1 MVAIPVI
8 IALLGLT
15 SAVMGA
21 YMSGKRHP
29 VWFAAF
35 IAIGLVGAV
44 LAGLQSWQSKVA
56 QDGLKA
62 SIEKIPKSIRDEF
75 LKSGGNVTVAAQ
87 PKPWWLTPEQISV
100 LAKRMEP
107 FAKLAHRTDEDDGMI
122 NVAYFDS
129 ESERFAADFVSAFRT
144 AGWNLPPGKGI
155 RGRTE
160 YEYPRSGIILM
171 VHSQYHIPM
180 GVPELE
186 KTLREFG
193 LDPTL
198 STDET
203 IGEDRFRIVIGVR
216 PKD

>member
-44 LAGLQSWQSKVA
+44 LVGLQSRQSKVA

-62 SIEKIPKSIRDEF
+62 SIEKIPKNIRDEF
-75 LKSGGNVTVAAQ
+75 LKSGGNATVAAQ
-87 PKPWWLTPEQISV
+87 SKPWWLTPEQISV

-107 FAKLAHRTDEDDGMI
+107 FANFADRTDEDGII

-129 ESERFAADFVSAFRT
+129 ESERFAADFVSAFRA
-144 AGWNLPPGKGI
+144 AGWNLPGKGI
-155 RGRTE
+155 TSQFAYMHPQTGLR
-160 YEYPRSGIILM
+160 LM
-171 VHSQYHIPM
+171 IHS
-180 GVPELE
+180 
-186 KTLREFG
+186 R
-193 LDPTL
+193 D
-198 STDET
+198 
-203 IGEDRFRIVIGVR
+203 
-216 PKD
+216 